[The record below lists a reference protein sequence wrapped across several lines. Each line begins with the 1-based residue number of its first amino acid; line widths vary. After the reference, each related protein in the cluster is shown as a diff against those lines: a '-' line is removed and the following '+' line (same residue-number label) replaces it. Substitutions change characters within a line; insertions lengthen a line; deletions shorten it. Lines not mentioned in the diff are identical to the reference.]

1 MPKPKRLSGSDI
13 IQIFKQFG
21 FAIENQRGSHVKLAR
36 FERNNK
42 QVLLISK
49 HKELKTGAVVGIFRQ
64 AMRYITESELR
75 EHFYSD
81 D

>member
-21 FAIENQRGSHVKLAR
+21 FVIENQKGSHVKLVR
-36 FERNNK
+36 FEHDGK

-64 AMRYITESELR
+64 ASRYISESELL

-81 D
+81 

>member
-1 MPKPKRLSGSDI
+1 MPKPRRLSGSDVI
-13 IQIFKQFG
+13 EIFRQFG
-21 FAIENQRGSHVKLAR
+21 FAVEGQKGSHVKLVR
-36 FERNNK
+36 FEHNDK

-64 AMRYITESELR
+64 ATRYIPESELR

-81 D
+81 

>member
-13 IQIFKQFG
+13 IQIFEQFD
-21 FAIENQRGSHVKLAR
+21 FAVESQKGSHIKLVR
-36 FERNNK
+36 FERNGK
-42 QVLLISK
+42 QVLLISN

-64 AMRYITESELR
+64 ASRYISEVELR

-81 D
+81 